1 MRKLLLSFILLAV
14 PLGLLAQGTT
24 WQTATAISQGG
35 TGSGSLDKDHVDAW
49 FKIEVPEEGTVL
61 LTVTPSGT
69 LDIQYFE
76 LSWQETVNQL
86 QNRKTTWYSGTK
98 TGTLEVTDA
107 GKGTYFVHVR
117 RGGGNGSFTLHYQ
130 FTPCS
135 LSNDAEP
142 NDTSGS
148 GDLIANGS
156 TVQGRMGYV
165 DSNNKRDDD
174 DWYKIEVPQD
184 GKVQLIVN
192 CNQDHELS
200 IQYLD
205 FVWCSSGTHNYFSR
219 TKKWYFSNDTLT
231 ITDVGV
237 GTYYVNLH
245 RGGGHGGYKLK
256 YIFTANTYAND
267 AEPNDTRGTGTT
279 LENGKTVEGHLGYLD
294 GDDYR
299 DNDDW
304 YKLEVPQDGKVQLVL
319 NCNQDYDLNLQYLD
333 FVWYAASTGNY
344 LSRASKWYF
353 SNDTLTVTDV
363 GVGTY
368 YVNLHRGG
376 GHGGYKLKYIFTA
389 NSYANDAEPN
399 NEAGSGAFLESGKTV
414 DGHLGYKDSNDDRD
428 NDDWYKLEVPQ
439 DGKVQLIVNCS
450 KDYGLSL
457 QYIDFIWYYS
467 EQDSYRSRASK
478 WYFSNDTLS
487 VTDVAAG
494 SYYVRLHRGDNHGG
508 YKLKYIFT
516 ANRYGNDTEPNDEN
530 GQGDVIA
537 NGQTMQG
544 HLGYLND
551 NNDRDVRDWYK
562 LDVEQEG
569 KVQLILNCN
578 QEFNLSL
585 QYLDFCWYDSEQ
597 QQFKSRSSK
606 WYFSNDTL
614 TISDVGVGTY
624 FVHLARGNGHGGYSL
639 KYVFTPNY
647 YRDDTEPNDEMA
659 QVNKTIDSKETV
671 TGHLGYLDGNNY
683 RDNDDWY
690 KISASKLATLLLVTV
705 ECDTASTLSLQF
717 VELVSKKGEEVK
729 TITSSWYTSSA
740 TLTVQEIDE
749 SAEYYVH
756 LHRGGGHGGYALA
769 LGGIERE
776 ETSMVRVHYIGQ
788 NSTRIGIPSPFQVT
802 IENIDSHPSGSFFLV
817 IPATDDVKL
826 LYAECPCDTG
836 IVRYNMDDLGGVDT
850 NCATFVVPN
859 LDPYES
865 YTFTMYA
872 EGRVNNKNVP
882 GGPKHLILSGT
893 VIAVG
898 AYVGTIALSMATD
911 KVVEYLTEKA
921 NKKLMPEERLQDY
934 ARTYSLTMD
943 QLREQKEKYN
953 VVTHGIKTVAKNAGE
968 NVIKAVPGGAP
979 VVTTM
984 NVVENVNGVAPSLR
998 RWFFYTFGRAK
1009 AIDDALAEDVPV
1021 STLDA
1026 KVGATSKVT
1035 SWDPNEMCGPIGY
1048 GEEGYIGETKNFNYR
1063 ILFENKKEASAPAYR
1078 IRITDVLDENI
1089 FDVSSVRFGTTSHD
1103 GDNYNWKVNRNG
1115 NILTWDIE
1123 GIELPP
1129 NVNAP
1134 EGEGFVSFS
1143 VDLKPGLADGT
1154 KIKNKATIIFDYNE
1168 PIETNEYL
1176 NTLDL
1181 VAPTSRIR
1189 DVSVNGNVMT
1199 VTARGKDS
1207 GSGVGLYRYYYST
1220 NGQDFILYTES
1231 NSEEF
1236 EFPIEA
1242 GKKTDDY
1249 SFYIVAVDNVGN
1261 EQLVEPEHWN
1271 VLTGIETISTTGN
1284 SDGWMVTR
1292 LDGRVVASGKGTPL
1306 LNLPSGIYIVRQ
1318 GNQARKV
1325 VVK

>member
-24 WQTATAISQGG
+24 WETATAISQGG
-35 TGSGSLDKDHVDAW
+35 TGSGSLDKTVTDAW

-61 LTVTPSGT
+61 LTETPGGN
-69 LDIQYFE
+69 LDIQVID
-76 LSWQETVNQL
+76 LCWQETVNKVTS
-86 QNRKTTWYSGTK
+86 RKATWYPGKK
-98 TGTLEVTDA
+98 TGTLELTNA
-107 GKGTYFVHVR
+107 GKGTYYVHIHR
-117 RGGGNGSFTLHYQ
+117 SDGSGSFTLNYQ
-130 FTPCS
+130 FKACPF
-135 LSNDAEP
+135 SNDAEP
-142 NDTSGS
+142 NDTEGL
-148 GDLIANGS
+148 GDMLVSGS
-156 TVQGRMGYV
+156 TVQGRLGYV
-165 DSNNKRDDD
+165 DSNNKCDQD
-174 DWYKIEVPQD
+174 DWYKIQVEKD
-184 GKVQLIVN
+184 GMVQFVLN

-200 IQYLD
+200 IQVLE
-205 FVWCSSGTHNYFSR
+205 FFWCSSDTHNF
-219 TKKWYFSNDTLT
+219 F
-231 ITDVGV
+231 
-237 GTYYVNLH
+237 
-245 RGGGHGGYKLK
+245 
-256 YIFTANTYAND
+256 
-267 AEPNDTRGTGTT
+267 
-279 LENGKTVEGHLGYLD
+279 
-294 GDDYR
+294 
-299 DNDDW
+299 
-304 YKLEVPQDGKVQLVL
+304 
-319 NCNQDYDLNLQYLD
+319 
-333 FVWYAASTGNY
+333 
-344 LSRASKWYF
+344 SRASKWYF

-368 YVNLHRGG
+368 YVKLHRGGGHGGYKLKYIFTANSYANDVEPNDTSGSGTTLESGKIVEGHLGYRDGNDYRDNDDWYKLEVPQDGTVQLVVDCNRDFGLSLQKLDFVWYAASTSNYFSRASKWYISKDTLTITDVGVGTYYVNLHRGD

-399 NEAGSGAFLESGKTV
+399 NEEGSGALLESGKTV
-414 DGHLGYKDSNDDRD
+414 DGHLGYSDSNDDRD
-428 NDDWYKLEVPQ
+428 IDDWYKVVVPQ

-450 KDYGLSL
+450 QDYGLSL
-457 QYIDFIWYYS
+457 QYLDFIWYYS
-467 EQDSYRSRASK
+467 EQNSYRSRAAK
-478 WYFSNDTLS
+478 WYFSSDTLT

-494 SYYVRLHRGDNHGG
+494 SYYVRLHRGNNHGG

-516 ANRYGNDTEPNDEN
+516 ANRYGNDTEPNDEG

-562 LDVEQEG
+562 LDVEQDG

-578 QEFNLSL
+578 QEFALGL
-585 QYLDFCWYDSEQ
+585 QVMEFCWYDSEQ
-597 QQFKSRSSK
+597 QKFRTRASK

-624 FVHLARGNGHGGYSL
+624 YIHVARGSGHGGYSL

-647 YRDDTEPNDEMA
+647 FRNDAEPNDEIA
-659 QVNKTIDSKETV
+659 QVNKTIENNETV
-671 TGHLGYLDGNNY
+671 TGHLGYLDANDK
-683 RDNDDWY
+683 RDNDDWF
-690 KISASKLATLLLVTV
+690 KINTSKLSAYMVINAV
-705 ECDTASTLSLQF
+705 CDTASTLSFQY
-717 VELVSKKGEEVK
+717 VELVTKKGEEVK
-729 TITSSWYTSSA
+729 TVTSSWYTKTVVLS
-740 TLTVQEIDE
+740 VQEIDE
-749 SAEYYVH
+749 NAEYYVH
-756 LHRGGGHGGYALA
+756 LHRGDGNGGYALA
-769 LGGIERE
+769 LGAVERL
-776 ETSMVRVHYIGQ
+776 ETSKVRVHYIGQ
-788 NSTRIGIPSPFQVT
+788 NSTRLGIPSPFQVT
-802 IENIDSHPSGSFFLV
+802 IENIDSQPSGSFFLV
-817 IPATDDVKL
+817 IPASDDVKL

-898 AYVGTIALSMATD
+898 AYVGTIAISMATD

-953 VVTHGIKTVAKNAGE
+953 VVTHGIKTMAKNAGE
-968 NVIKAVPGGAP
+968 NVMKAVPGGAP
-979 VVTTM
+979 LATTM
-984 NVVENVNGVAPSLR
+984 GVVENVNGVAPSLR

-1026 KVGATSKVT
+1026 KVGATRKVT

-1242 GKKTDDY
+1242 GKKADDY